1 MKVLFAC
8 ALLVA
13 ALAVDPV
20 VSVQCGIGHPSS
32 ARRIVGGRMASAH
45 AYPWIVYIQTEHVP
59 TAEGQPT
66 MYGSCDGS
74 LIDDQWVLTASH
86 CFTQI
91 PNHQIRRVA
100 LVLGA
105 HNLANKTENHYVVA
119 PKHVSHHYQI
129 TFNLTKLFTD
139 HTSSKS

>member
-1 MKVLFAC
+1 MRALFAC

-13 ALAVDPV
+13 VLAVDPV
-20 VSVQCGIGHPSS
+20 VSAQCGIGHSS
-32 ARRIVGGRMASAH
+32 AFSERRIVGGRPASPH
-45 AYPWIVYIQTEHVP
+45 AYPWIVYIQTEHAP
-59 TAEGQPT
+59 TVEGKPT

-91 PNHQIRRVA
+91 PDHQIRRVA

-105 HNLANKTENHYVVA
+105 HNLANRSEHKYVVS
-119 PKHVSHHYQI
+119 PKHVSGQFFI
-129 TFNLTKLFTD
+129 IFNNLI
-139 HTSSKS
+139 